1 MRQQHARENGDNE
14 KNVVLVERSLTSSRL
29 RKREDVNSKKELGY

>member
-14 KNVVLVERSLTSSRL
+14 EDVVLVERSLTSSRFP
-29 RKREDVNSKKELGY
+29 KREDVNSKKELGY